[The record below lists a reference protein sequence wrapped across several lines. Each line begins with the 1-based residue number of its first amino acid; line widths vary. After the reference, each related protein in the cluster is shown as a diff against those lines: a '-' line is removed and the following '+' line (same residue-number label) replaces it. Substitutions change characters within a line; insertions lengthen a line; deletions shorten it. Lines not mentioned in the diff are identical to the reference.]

1 MKNCYINGIGSVSIQ
16 TPEYSV
22 FDAAP
27 EKVQHLNYAQQPSYK
42 ELIVPAMIRRM
53 AKGIKMSIYA
63 TNQAMKEAENP
74 DLDAIIAGTS
84 LGCIEDS
91 EKFLNTII
99 ENDEE
104 FLTPT
109 AFIQSTHNTV
119 AAQIALQLQCKAYNF
134 TYVNGGNSF
143 ESALFDGLLQLK
155 FNNAKN
161 ILAGGVDEIAPY
173 TYSMFEMI
181 GRVKSENTSIDFR
194 NPVTAGVPYAEGANF
209 FVLSSEKTSKSY
221 AKIDDVLLINELQ
234 EEGYST
240 FVTDF
245 LFKNNLKTEEID
257 VVFFGVNADE
267 NQQSF
272 YDELAQQ
279 LFGQTSIAYYQ
290 HLSGSYDT
298 ASAYGLK
305 VAAEVLK
312 KQSYPEQ
319 IQWNELKPTRLQRI
333 LLVHQSLQA
342 DYSLV
347 LLSKC

>member
-42 ELIVPAMIRRM
+42 ELIAPAMSRRM
-53 AKGIKMSIYA
+53 ARGIKMSIYA
-63 TNQAMKEAENP
+63 TNQAMNEAENP

-99 ENDEE
+99 ENGEE

-119 AAQIALQLQCKAYNF
+119 AAQIALQLQCKSYNF

-155 FNNAKN
+155 FNNAEN
-161 ILAGGVDEIAPY
+161 ILVGGVDEIAPY

-181 GRVKSENTSIDFR
+181 GRVKSENTSADFI
-194 NPVTAGVPYAEGANF
+194 NPLTAGVPYAEGSNF
-209 FVLSSEKTSKSY
+209 FVLSSEKKPESY
-221 AKIDDVLLINELQ
+221 AKIDDVTLVNELP
-234 EEGYST
+234 ENGAT
-240 FVTDF
+240 FVLDF
-245 LFKNNLKTEEID
+245 LSKNNLKKEDID
-257 VVFFGVNADE
+257 VVFFGVNADK
-267 NQQSF
+267 NQQHF
-272 YDELAQQ
+272 YDELTQQ
-279 LFGQTSIAYYQ
+279 LFAQTPIAYYQ

-333 LLVHQSLQA
+333 LLVHQSQQA

>member
-22 FDAAP
+22 FETEP

-42 ELIVPAMIRRM
+42 ELIAPAMSRRM
-53 AKGIKMSIYA
+53 AKGIKMSVYA
-63 TNQAMKEAENP
+63 ANRAMNEAGNP

-91 EKFLNTII
+91 EKFLNAII
-99 ENDEE
+99 ENDEQ

-119 AAQIALQLQCKAYNF
+119 AAQIALQLQCKSYNF

-143 ESALFDGLLQLK
+143 ESTLFDGLLQLK

-161 ILAGGVDEIAPY
+161 ILVGGVDEIAPY

-194 NPVTAGVPYAEGANF
+194 NPVTAGVPYAEGAGF
-209 FVLSSEKTSKSY
+209 FVLSSEKSPESY
-221 AKIDDVLLINELQ
+221 AKIIDVTLINELQ
-234 EEGYST
+234 EEDYSA

-245 LFKNNLKTEEID
+245 LSKNNLKKEDID
-257 VVFFGVNADE
+257 VVFYGVNADK
-267 NQQSF
+267 NQQDF
-272 YDELAQQ
+272 YDGLTQK
-279 LFGQTSIAYYQ
+279 LFVQTPIAYYQ

-298 ASAYGLK
+298 ASVYGLK

-319 IQWNELKPTRLQRI
+319 IQWNELKPTRLQKI

-342 DYSLV
+342 DYSFV

>member
-1 MKNCYINGIGSVSIQ
+1 MKNCYINGVGSVSIQ
-16 TPEYSV
+16 AID
-22 FDAAP
+22 FDFFESEAI
-27 EKVQHLNYAQQPSYK
+27 EIQTLNKAQQPSYK
-42 ELIVPAMIRRM
+42 ELIAPAMSRRM

-63 TNQAMKEAENP
+63 VKQAMNEAENP
-74 DLDAIIAGTS
+74 TLDAILTGTS

-91 EKFLNTII
+91 EKFLDAII
-99 ENDEE
+99 ENEE
-104 FLTPT
+104 QFLTPT

-155 FNNAKN
+155 FNNAEN
-161 ILAGGVDEIAPY
+161 ILVGGVDEIAPY

-181 GRVKSENTSIDFR
+181 GRVKKENTPIDFR
-194 NPVTAGVPYAEGANF
+194 NPDSSGVPYAEGANF
-209 FVLSSEKTSKSY
+209 FVLSSEKSPESY
-221 AKIDDVLLINELQ
+221 AEILDVTLMNELPQ
-234 EEGYST
+234 DDYSG

-245 LFKNNLKTEEID
+245 LSQNNLKTEDID
-257 VVFFGVNADE
+257 VVFFGVNADK
-267 NQQSF
+267 NQQPF
-272 YDELAQQ
+272 YDELTQK
-279 LFGQTSIAYYQ
+279 LFNQMPIAYYQ

-319 IQWNELKPTRLQRI
+319 IQWNDVKPTQLQRV
-333 LLVHQSLQA
+333 LLIHQSLQA